1 MRVSM
6 GETVHLFEPGGAPC
20 GVAEASRWSATE
32 DKVTC
37 TGCIGVILLRETRER
52 HRIGR
57 PPRVI
62 ARIRRRT

>member
-1 MRVSM
+1 MRDPMNGV
-6 GETVHLFEPGGAPC
+6 VHFFEPGGAVC
-20 GVAEASRWSATE
+20 GALEASHWSVTE

-37 TGCIGVILLRETRER
+37 TGCQAVIQVRAVRER